1 MNLGDIKEMFKMRG
15 EMKKIQ
21 DAISLLEAEGN
32 SAGGMVKIKASGD
45 QRITG
50 VQIDPKLFELK
61 DAKKAEDYIKT
72 AANIALDGAKRI
84 AQNEMKKMTGL
95 NLPGFGG

>member
-1 MNLGDIKEMFKMRG
+1 MNLGDVKEMFKMRS

-21 DAISLLEAEGN
+21 DAISKLEAEGN
-32 SAGGMVKIKASGD
+32 SAGGMVKVRASGD

-50 VQIDPKLFELK
+50 VTVDPKFFELK
-61 DAKKAEDYIKT
+61 DTRKAEDYIKT

-84 AQNEMKKMTGL
+84 AQGEMKKMTGI
-95 NLPGFGG
+95 NLPGF